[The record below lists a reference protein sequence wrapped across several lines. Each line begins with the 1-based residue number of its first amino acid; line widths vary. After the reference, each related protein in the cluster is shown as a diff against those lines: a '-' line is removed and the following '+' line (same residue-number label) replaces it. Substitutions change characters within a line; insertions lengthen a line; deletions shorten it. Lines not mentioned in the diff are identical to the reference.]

1 MSTAGVNAKVFF
13 VDGSLAL
20 FAPPSELASASPT
33 TLDRFFLPPEGRS
46 EDGLTPNA
54 CLVASI
60 AFQLPESALVGLPKG
75 SSAGAVV
82 ASWTDKKGLG
92 TPEIGVAI
100 GTGAVLFAVV
110 VLIGVNAIDG
120 LGVAPAA
127 PAAAVVTGVIFE
139 ESMTPPS
146 DAPGGG
152 AAAASSVYILASTG
166 DTCSFDFRIFSSIE
180 SSVSKIRL
188 AVSVVDFNGDGKG
201 TGPLAAGVAPA
212 CAREGSVTASSS
224 SIRRLYRAMCE

>member
-1 MSTAGVNAKVFF
+1 M
-13 VDGSLAL
+13 
-20 FAPPSELASASPT
+20 
-33 TLDRFFLPPEGRS
+33 
-46 EDGLTPNA
+46 
-54 CLVASI
+54 
-60 AFQLPESALVGLPKG
+60 
-75 SSAGAVV
+75 

-92 TPEIGVAI
+92 TPEIGVTI
-100 GTGAVLFAVV
+100 GAGAVLFVAV

-120 LGVAPAA
+120 LGVEPAAPAA

-188 AVSVVDFNGDGKG
+188 AVSVVDFNGDGDGKG

>member
-1 MSTAGVNAKVFF
+1 
-13 VDGSLAL
+13 
-20 FAPPSELASASPT
+20 
-33 TLDRFFLPPEGRS
+33 
-46 EDGLTPNA
+46 
-54 CLVASI
+54 
-60 AFQLPESALVGLPKG
+60 
-75 SSAGAVV
+75 
-82 ASWTDKKGLG
+82 
-92 TPEIGVAI
+92 
-100 GTGAVLFAVV
+100 
-110 VLIGVNAIDG
+110 
-120 LGVAPAA
+120 
-127 PAAAVVTGVIFE
+127 
-139 ESMTPPS
+139 MTPPS

-188 AVSVVDFNGDGKG
+188 AVSVVDFNGDGDGKG